1 MAMNKD
7 LTGQKFGH
15 LSVVKRN
22 GSKNNR
28 AMWECKCDCRN
39 QTIVDTHSLTS
50 QNTKSCGC
58 QKHGGR
64 RSHGEASSH
73 SRLYRILAAMKSRCV
88 NPKNISFSAYGG
100 KGIQVCAEWLKFEPF
115 RDWARENGYTDSLTI
130 DRIDINGN
138 YEPGNCRWSTYK
150 VQSNNTSRNHY
161 ITAFGETMTISQ
173 WADRF
178 GVSDRTIAARINLL
192 GWDAESAVS
201 KPVRGGR
208 HE

>member
-28 AMWECKCDCRN
+28 AMWECKCDCGN

-50 QNTKSCGC
+50 QNTKS
-58 QKHGGR
+58 
-64 RSHGEASSH
+64 
-73 SRLYRILAAMKSRCV
+73 Y
-88 NPKNISFSAYGG
+88 
-100 KGIQVCAEWLKFEPF
+100 
-115 RDWARENGYTDSLTI
+115 
-130 DRIDINGN
+130 
-138 YEPGNCRWSTYK
+138 CRWATYK

>member
-28 AMWECKCDCRN
+28 AMWECKCDCGN

-58 QKHGGR
+58 QKYGGR

-73 SRLYRILAAMKSRCV
+73 SRLYRIWAAMKNRCA

-115 RDWARENGYTDSLTI
+115 RDWARENGYTDSL
-130 DRIDINGN
+130 
-138 YEPGNCRWSTYK
+138 
-150 VQSNNTSRNHY
+150 SRNHY

-178 GVSDRTIAARINLL
+178 GVSDRTIAASINLL